1 MVPACPPLQE
11 VGAGARA
18 RGSHRPPPATL
29 FYGFMEPL
37 ARFIFWVAVAAW
49 AAVAAAFLVRLVRDW
64 ND

>member
-1 MVPACPPLQE
+1 
-11 VGAGARA
+11 
-18 RGSHRPPPATL
+18 
-29 FYGFMEPL
+29 MEPL